1 MRTAQFAV
9 PSEVMAEFANELA
22 EHNLNNTITGT
33 NEGEILI
40 KVEYERDESDA
51 IDELEETLEELREQ
65 LEEGEEEDK

>member
-9 PSEVMAEFANELA
+9 PSEAMAEFADELA
-22 EHNLNNTITGT
+22 ERNLDNTITGT

-40 KVEYERDESDA
+40 EVEYERDESDA

-65 LEEGEEEDK
+65 IEEGEEEDK